1 MKYNVA
7 IQYKD
12 AKSKF
17 IYSCLDKDKRADFIR
32 LCGMVNGHMPG
43 TYYFLSHDY
52 NNELKDGY

>member
-17 IYSCLDKDKRADFIR
+17 IYSCPDTKVDVFNLG
-32 LCGMVNGHMPG
+32 GMVNGHMPG
-43 TYYFLSHDY
+43 TYYFLSK
-52 NNELKDGY
+52 E